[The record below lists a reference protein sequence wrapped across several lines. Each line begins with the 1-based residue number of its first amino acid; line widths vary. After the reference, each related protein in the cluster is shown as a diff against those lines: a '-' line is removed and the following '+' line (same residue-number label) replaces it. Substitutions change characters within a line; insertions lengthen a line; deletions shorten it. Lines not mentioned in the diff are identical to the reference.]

1 MIVERMYAE
10 GFLEYA
16 GETIGFSKG
25 LDELLT
31 VKSVF
36 SENPDLKSFL
46 ENPAV
51 LSREKSE
58 LIEKV
63 FADGFSRETR
73 DFLKLLLKNGRIA
86 KFHDIA
92 EYARVKYSHGNEVD
106 AVISASYPLD
116 LDILEALKSVL
127 ENKLH
132 KKLHLYS
139 DLDPDLLGGVRVTM
153 ENLVLDG
160 SVKKRLD
167 DMKEKLMAA
176 RVD

>member
-1 MIVERMYAE
+1 MIAERIYTE

-16 GETIGFSKG
+16 GLAIG
-25 LDELLT
+25 LDKALGEILA
-31 VKSVF
+31 VRDVF
-36 SENPDLKSFL
+36 RENPDLKSFL
-46 ENPAV
+46 ENPAI

-58 LIEKV
+58 MIENV
-63 FADGFSRETR
+63 FKDGFSQETR
-73 DFLKLLLKNGRIA
+73 DFLKLLLKNGRIS

-92 EYARVKYSHGNEVD
+92 EYARVKYSHGKEVD

-116 LDILEALKSVL
+116 LDILESLKSVL

-139 DLDPDLLGGVRVTM
+139 DLDTDLLGGVRVTM
-153 ENLVLDG
+153 NNIVLDG
-160 SVKKRLD
+160 SVKKRLE
-167 DMKEKLMAA
+167 DMREKLMAV

>member
-16 GETIGFSKG
+16 GQTIGFDKG
-25 LDELLT
+25 LSEILA
-31 VKSVF
+31 VKDVF
-36 SENPDLKSFL
+36 RENPGLKSFL
-46 ENPAV
+46 ENPAI

-58 LIEKV
+58 MIEKV

-73 DFLKLLLKNGRIA
+73 DFLKLLLKNGRIE

-116 LDILEALKSVL
+116 LDILESLKSIF
-127 ENKLH
+127 EKKLH
-132 KKLHLYS
+132 KTIHLYS
-139 DLDPDLLGGVRVTM
+139 DLDTDLLGGVKVTVD
-153 ENLVLDG
+153 NFVLDG
-160 SVKKRLD
+160 SVKKRLE
-167 DMKEKLMAA
+167 DMREKLMAA